1 MTTRQIKQWI
11 ALAGLALLL
20 AACQVRPTST
30 AIPEPTVSILPT
42 VTPEAKFTAIPSSID
57 ALSACDLDLQS
68 SAMRPSSIPDWD
80 TLGIT
85 TCYDLTF
92 DLTSGGPDYSGSAA
106 ITFTNPSD
114 PPLNDLVLRLYPNAP
129 LLFGG
134 QLTVTSAQVNQT
146 ELTQET
152 FLEDH
157 TAVRLTLAQPVAAGE
172 TIQLQLNFT
181 GSLPAGFA
189 SADIY
194 GTFNFAS
201 DGPVL
206 MMANAYPLLAP
217 LQDGLWRADP
227 VLPEGDAVV
236 SPVALYRVAVRLP
249 ADWQAVSSGYQVNA
263 TAEGDTKVVQ
273 IAGGPL
279 REFML
284 AASPAF
290 ELQQLQ
296 WQDVQIKH
304 WGLSGSD
311 ESSAEV
317 LQTAANSMDI
327 FNQTFGPYP
336 YGELDIIAAPL
347 NNASGVEYPGLI
359 LLGEGLYPQQ
369 NGPRMLPFV
378 TAHEIAHQWWYAV
391 VGVERFGPSLA
402 G

>member
-1 MTTRQIKQWI
+1 
-11 ALAGLALLL
+11 
-20 AACQVRPTST
+20 
-30 AIPEPTVSILPT
+30 
-42 VTPEAKFTAIPSSID
+42 
-57 ALSACDLDLQS
+57 
-68 SAMRPSSIPDWD
+68 MRPGSIPDWN

-92 DLTSGGPDYSGSAA
+92 DLTSGGPDYSGSAV

-249 ADWQAVSSGYQVNA
+249 ADWQVVSSG
-263 TAEGDTKVVQ
+263 
-273 IAGGPL
+273 
-279 REFML
+279 R
-284 AASPAF
+284 
-290 ELQQLQ
+290 
-296 WQDVQIKH
+296 
-304 WGLSGSD
+304 SG
-311 ESSAEV
+311 
-317 LQTAANSMDI
+317 QRCYR
-327 FNQTFGPYP
+327 G
-336 YGELDIIAAPL
+336 
-347 NNASGVEYPGLI
+347 
-359 LLGEGLYPQQ
+359 
-369 NGPRMLPFV
+369 
-378 TAHEIAHQWWYAV
+378 
-391 VGVERFGPSLA
+391 
-402 G
+402 